1 MNRYKEF
8 ILPVV
13 VFALAALILP
23 LVLSSY
29 YLHVAILVLVWA
41 YLATSWNILGGYAGQ
56 HSLGHGLYMGVGA
69 YCSTYLFITYGLSP
83 WIGLIVG
90 AILAAGLGWFVGFA
104 TFRYGLKGAYFALV
118 TIALTEAAVY
128 VVSNW
133 KSMGG
138 AAGLEVTYMG
148 NKPWMMQFDGK
159 LGYYLIILFMTLG
172 AVLITQ
178 WLNRRRFGFR
188 LVAVRENEEAA
199 EAMGVNTLG
208 TKINATV
215 LSAAMTA
222 VGGSFFAQYFTYVG
236 PRTVF
241 GEVVS
246 VQILLFA
253 IIGGLGTVWGPLV
266 GALIL
271 VPVAEVARAELGTT
285 FQGAHLLLYGGVM
298 VLTMLFMP
306 NGIVGAA
313 KGVGRRLSRSPN
325 DTGAAASMADGGGT

>member
-1 MNRYKEF
+1 MSRYREF
-8 ILPVV
+8 LIPVV
-13 VFALAALILP
+13 LFALAALILP
-23 LVLSSY
+23 LVLSTY
-29 YLHVAILVLVWA
+29 YMHIAILVLVWA

-69 YCSTYLFITYGLSP
+69 YCSTYLAITYGLSP
-83 WIGLIVG
+83 WIGLIIG
-90 AILAAGLGWFVGFA
+90 AVLAAGLGWFVGFA

-138 AAGLEVTYMG
+138 AAGLEVTYLG

-159 LGYYLIILFMTLG
+159 LGYYLIILVMTLA

-208 TKINATV
+208 VKINATV

-222 VGGSFFAQYFTYVG
+222 VGGSFYAQYFTYVG

-241 GEVVS
+241 GETVS

-266 GALIL
+266 GAIIL
-271 VPVAEVARAELGTT
+271 VPTAEFARSELGTT
-285 FQGAHLLLYGGVM
+285 FQGAHLLLYGGVL

-306 NGIVGAA
+306 NGIVGL
-313 KGVGRRLSRSPN
+313 VRDIRRKLSRGPGDESATPV
-325 DTGAAASMADGGGT
+325 AEGGGP

>member
-1 MNRYKEF
+1 MSRYREF
-8 ILPVV
+8 LIPVII
-13 VFALAALILP
+13 FGLAAFLP
-23 LVLSSY
+23 LVLTDY
-29 YLHVAILVLVWA
+29 YTHIAILVLVWA

-69 YCSTYLFITYGLSP
+69 YCSTYLGITYGLSP
-83 WIGLIVG
+83 WIGMIIG
-90 AILAAGLGWFVGFA
+90 ALLAAALGWFVGFA

-133 KSMGG
+133 SALGG
-138 AAGLEVTYMG
+138 AAGLEVPYLG
-148 NKPWMMQFDGK
+148 HDPWMMQFDGK
-159 LGYYLIILFMTLG
+159 LGYYLIVLTMALG
-172 AVLITQ
+172 GVLVAQ
-178 WLNRRRFGFR
+178 WLNRRRFGYR
-188 LVAVRENEEAA
+188 MIAVRENEEAA

-222 VGGSFFAQYFTYVG
+222 VGGTFFAQYFTYVG

-241 GEVVS
+241 GETVS

-266 GALIL
+266 GAIIL
-271 VPVAEVARAELGTT
+271 VPAAEFARAELGTT
-285 FQGAHLLLYGGVM
+285 FQGAHLLLYGAIL

-306 NGIVGAA
+306 NGIVGLA
-313 KGVGRRLSRSPN
+313 KDIRRKVAGGPGDTAEPSP
-325 DTGAAASMADGGGT
+325 AEGGGG

>member
-1 MNRYKEF
+1 MSKYREF
-8 ILPVV
+8 LIPII
-13 VFALAALILP
+13 VFGLAAFLP
-23 LVLSSY
+23 LFLTPY
-29 YLHVAILVLVWA
+29 YMHIAILVLVWA

-69 YCSTYLFITYGLSP
+69 YCSTYLTISYGLSP
-83 WIGLIVG
+83 WIGLLAG

-133 KSMGG
+133 KAMGG
-138 AAGLEVTYMG
+138 AAGLEVTYLG

-159 LGYYLIILFMTLG
+159 FGYYIIILAMTLG

-241 GEVVS
+241 GETVS

-253 IIGGLGTVWGPLV
+253 IIGGLGTVWGPVV
-266 GALIL
+266 GALVL
-271 VPVAEVARAELGTT
+271 VPAAEFARAELGTT
-285 FQGAHLLLYGGVM
+285 FQGAHLLLYGGIL

-306 NGIVGAA
+306 NGIVGVA
-313 KGVGRRLSRSPN
+313 RSIHRKYLTKSGGDGPESVP
-325 DTGAAASMADGGGT
+325 AEGGGG